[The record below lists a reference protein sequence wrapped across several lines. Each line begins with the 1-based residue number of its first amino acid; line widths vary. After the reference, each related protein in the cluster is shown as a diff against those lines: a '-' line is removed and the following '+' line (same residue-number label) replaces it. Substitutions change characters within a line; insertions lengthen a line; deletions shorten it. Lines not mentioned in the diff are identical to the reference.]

1 MSSIVG
7 TATSA
12 FYDRSKLAITDLRKQ
27 AEALQQKIG
36 SGEKLARS
44 SDSPV
49 DASRLRTLMRA
60 EKLSA
65 IDMANAN
72 RANADLTLADDALQS
87 FADFI
92 IRARELA
99 TQAGNATLSPAQRAG
114 IGTEL
119 AQIHTSLISLANARD
134 SAGHALFG
142 GEASGNAYALDGAG
156 NAFYAGTASAGELPL
171 GDGQSVSRGL
181 TGPEF
186 LNFTGPS
193 GPTDLFA
200 TIKALGE
207 ALQGAAADPAG
218 AARDALDTLGSALE
232 KVTTSQ
238 TIVGTRLAWIE
249 LTTDRRIELSEM
261 RADEQA
267 EIGGTDIGETV
278 AELQNI
284 MLVLEASQASFARL
298 SQLSLFD
305 QLR

>member
-1 MSSIVG
+1 MNIIG

-27 AEALQQKIG
+27 AEALQQQLGK
-36 SGEKLARS
+36 GEKLSRS
-44 SDSPV
+44 SDNPV

-60 EKLSA
+60 ERLST

-72 RANADLTLADDALQS
+72 RASADLTLTDAALQS
-87 FADFI
+87 FSSFI
-92 IRARELA
+92 IRAKELT
-99 TQAGNATLSPAQRAG
+99 TQAASATLNAQQRAG

-119 AQIHTSLISLANARD
+119 AQIHGSLVSLANARD

-156 NAFYAGTASAGELPL
+156 NALYVGTATVSQLPL

-186 LNFTGPS
+186 LNFTGGG

-207 ALQGAAADPAG
+207 ALQGAAADPAA

-232 KVTTSQ
+232 QVTTSQ
-238 TIVGTRLAWIE
+238 TIVGTRLAWID
-249 LTTDRRIELSEM
+249 LTTERRIELSEM
-261 RADEQA
+261 RTDEQA
-267 EIGGTDIGETV
+267 EIGGTDIGETIS
-278 AELQNI
+278 ELQQI
-284 MLVLEASQASFARL
+284 MLVLEASQASFAKL
-298 SQLSLFD
+298 AQLSLFD